1 MNEKNFDW
9 NDLRFFLAVARNK
22 GLSGAARDTGS
33 SAPTLGRRM
42 HALEK
47 ATGKEIFHRHA
58 RGYDLT
64 EQGEAFF
71 SKAMELEANVIPLLS
86 TKDKAG
92 KTLVKI
98 SAGQWTSH
106 ALSQNIHQITEAA
119 PDALLR
125 FISTDEYLNINHRET
140 VIGIRNQRPE
150 QLGLA
155 CRKVG
160 TVSFAGY
167 ATDPSVEGWIRVTS
181 NTPSAKWL
189 ASLSDVNTVMEVN
202 SSQLAKQLAL
212 KGVGRVV
219 LPCFIGDRV
228 QGLSKVHAV
237 IPELDHEQWLVS
249 HEQDRFISA
258 VRQVLKATYDVLK
271 QVIRTDEHRLS
282 QAFVNGD

>member
-1 MNEKNFDW
+1 MDEKNFDW
-9 NDLRFFLAVARNK
+9 NDLRLFLAVARNK
-22 GLSGAARDTGS
+22 GLSGAARETGS

-42 HALEK
+42 QVLEK

-71 SKAMELEANVIPLLS
+71 SRVVELEANVIPLVP

-98 SAGQWTSH
+98 SAGQWTLD
-106 ALSQNIHQITEAA
+106 ALSRNIHQITDAA

-125 FISTDEYLNINHRET
+125 FISADEYLNINHREA

-167 ATDPSVEGWIRVTS
+167 ATDPSIEGWIRVTA

-189 ASLSDVNTVMEVN
+189 ASLSVVRTVMEVN

-212 KGVGRVV
+212 EGVGRVV
-219 LPCFIGDRV
+219 LPCFIGDRI
-228 QGLSKVHAV
+228 QSLAKVHAL

-249 HEQDRFISA
+249 HEQDRFIPA
-258 VRQVLKATYDVLK
+258 VRQVLNATYDVLK
-271 QVIRTDEHRLS
+271 QVIRTD
-282 QAFVNGD
+282 G

>member
-1 MNEKNFDW
+1 MDEKNFDW
-9 NDLRFFLAVARNK
+9 NDLKLFLAVARNK

-42 HALEK
+42 QALEK
-47 ATGKEIFHRHA
+47 ATGEEIFHRHA

-71 SKAMELEANVIPLLS
+71 SRVVELEASVIPLVS

-98 SAGQWTSH
+98 SAGQWTLN
-106 ALSQNIHQITEAA
+106 ALSRNIHKITDAA

-125 FISTDEYLNINHRET
+125 FISADEYLNINHREA

-167 ATDPSVEGWIRVTS
+167 ATDPSIEGWIRVTA

-189 ASLSDVNTVMEVN
+189 ASLSGVRTVMEVN

-219 LPCFIGDRV
+219 LPCFIGDRI
-228 QGLSKVHAV
+228 QGLSKVHAL

-249 HEQDRFISA
+249 HEQDRFIPA
-258 VRQVLKATYDVLK
+258 VRQVLNATYDVLK
-271 QVIRTDEHRLS
+271 QVIRTNE
-282 QAFVNGD
+282 